1 MGDEHSGSGDKQSA
15 AVLVVDD
22 ERPNRQ
28 LLEALLVSQG
38 YRVRQAVDGRSAI
51 EIVRQE
57 TVGLVLLDMM
67 MPGLDGVEICSLLRN
82 EAKLPHLPVV
92 MVSALS
98 DRASR
103 LRAKEAGADDYL
115 VKPVDT
121 LELLIRVE
129 TLWRNREALERLNGQ
144 LAALTRE
151 LDQLRAQLGGA
162 APSAGAL
169 EARELEGCPALLRD
183 VASSMRTSLDGG
195 SAIDRAKLQQVE
207 DVAALIERLVSA
219 RGKRSNHPS

>member
-1 MGDEHSGSGDKQSA
+1 MAEEQPESGEKQA

-38 YRVRQAVDGRSAI
+38 YRVRQAVDGASAI
-51 EIVRQE
+51 EIVRTE

-67 MPGLDGVEICSLLRN
+67 MPGLDGVEICTLLRN
-82 EAKLPHLPVV
+82 EAKIAHLPVV

-98 DRASR
+98 DRSSR

-144 LAALTRE
+144 LAALSRE
-151 LDQLRAQLGGA
+151 LAEARAALGGA
-162 APSAGAL
+162 PPAAGAL
-169 EARELEGCPALLRD
+169 GARELAGAPALLRE
-183 VASSMRTSLDGG
+183 AAGSMRAALESG
-195 SAIDRAKLQQVE
+195 SAIDRQKLEQVE
-207 DVAALIERLVSA
+207 HVAALIERLVSA
-219 RGKRSNHPS
+219 RGRHNSHPS

>member
-1 MGDEHSGSGDKQSA
+1 MSEVHLESGRGQA

-38 YRVRQAVDGRSAI
+38 YRVLQASDGPAAI
-51 EIVRQE
+51 QLVREE
-57 TVGLVLLDMM
+57 TIGLVLLDMM
-67 MPGLDGVEICSLLRN
+67 MPGLDGVEICALMRS
-82 EAKLPHLPVV
+82 EAKISHLPVV

-144 LAALTRE
+144 LAALSAE
-151 LDQLRAQLGGA
+151 LSAARGG
-162 APSAGAL
+162 APSAHTFD
-169 EARELEGCPALLRD
+169 ARELEGCPGLLRD
-183 VASSMRTSLDGG
+183 AAGAIRAALGASPGDE
-195 SAIDRAKLQQVE
+195 RALARIE
-207 DVAALIERLVSA
+207 EVAARIERVVAA
-219 RGKRSNHPS
+219 RPRSQHPS

>member
-1 MGDEHSGSGDKQSA
+1 MSDVHLEPGDRQA

-38 YRVRQAVDGRSAI
+38 YRVLQAVDGASAI
-51 EIVRQE
+51 KLVRE
-57 TVGLVLLDMM
+57 EAVGLVLLDMM
-67 MPGLDGVEICSLLRN
+67 MPGLDGVEICALLRG
-82 EAKLPHLPVV
+82 EAKIAHLPVV

-129 TLWRNREALERLNGQ
+129 TLWRNREALERLNTQ
-144 LAALTRE
+144 LSALSAELLAARGTAPLPGLELRE
-151 LDQLRAQLGGA
+151 LD
-162 APSAGAL
+162 
-169 EARELEGCPALLRD
+169 GCPALLRD
-183 VASSMRTSLDGG
+183 AAGAIR
-195 SAIDRAKLQQVE
+195 SAGMAPADALQRIE
-207 DVAALIERLVSA
+207 EVAARIERLLT
-219 RGKRSNHPS
+219 GRSRSHHPS